1 MIHVSDLADPRLAE
15 YRDLKESQLA
25 RAFDAPGELTPQA
38 GEGSPHG
45 RLMAEGEVVFNVLVN
60 SPHRVLSVLCTPTRA
75 RTIDAA
81 LRTLPEQ
88 TPVYLIEPQHL
99 ESLVGFPLH
108 RGLMAIAA
116 RARPVA
122 ASDLLAHPDP
132 ARPLLVLEHIVNHDN
147 IGGLYRSAAAFNA
160 RGILLS
166 PRCAD
171 PLYRKAI
178 RVSVGHALR
187 VPTARLGPWPDGLSL
202 VRDAGYLLVALSGR
216 DHSTDLPTLAQALAQ
231 NPRPIA
237 LLLGT
242 EGPGLSEEAIAMA
255 DQCVRIPMAP
265 GVDSLN
271 VMVAGTIA
279 LWELAGR
286 HRAPEPP
293 STPYP

>member
-1 MIHVSDLADPRLAE
+1 MPTFIHVSDLADPRLAE

-25 RAFDAPGELTPQA
+25 RAFDAPGEHAAEA
-38 GEGSPHG
+38 GIDSPHG

-75 RTIDAA
+75 LTIDAA
-81 LRTLPEQ
+81 LHTLPEH
-88 TPVYLIEPQHL
+88 TPVYLIEPHHL

-116 RARPVA
+116 RARP
-122 ASDLLAHPDP
+122 ASADDLLAHPDP

-147 IGGLYRSAAAFNA
+147 IGGLYRSAAAFGA
-160 RGILLS
+160 RGLLLS

-187 VPTARLGPWPDGLSL
+187 VPTARLSPWPDGLGR
-202 VRDAGYLLVALSGR
+202 VRDAGYRLVALSGR
-216 DHSTDLPTLAQALAQ
+216 DHSTDLPTLARTLAQ
-231 NPRPIA
+231 NPRPVA
-237 LLLGT
+237 LMLGT
-242 EGPGLSEEAIAMA
+242 EGPGLSDRAMA
-255 DQCVRIPMAP
+255 LADECVRIPMAP

-286 HRAPEPP
+286 HAN
-293 STPYP
+293 S